1 MKQQQLQQDTLLLSN
16 GNHGLEDIK
25 QAIEQLT
32 LRSSSSGG
40 GSGATVMLNHHSNPF
55 MAAASSGGVFS
66 SAGPHHQAQA
76 LSTGHHGGGGSG
88 GTNRGADTGH
98 HSSYSTSTYSS
109 MSGSE
114 CDRQHRRP
122 HHLIRHSSLETINTQ
137 VQKYLMYSVYLLRSP
152 RRKFIKCSL
161 TVNAILHEIF
171 FTVSDDQ

>member
-1 MKQQQLQQDTLLLSN
+1 MCHPSCLWFCVCHAMIHDFINYFYDNTFSLLLRLMKQQQLQQDTLLLSN

-137 VQKYLMYSVYLLRSP
+137 VQK
-152 RRKFIKCSL
+152 
-161 TVNAILHEIF
+161 T
-171 FTVSDDQ
+171 